1 MKDKA
6 RSENVRR
13 DAEDGNSL
21 KEAEQV
27 EFGMTNP
34 VHVYYQPRPTPAP
47 APARFPVTSL
57 RPSLTRS
64 ASLNLFPCFRVCS
77 ENLRSFD
84 CRHHLGR
91 QRTNGRVV
99 H

>member
-13 DAEDGNSL
+13 EAEDGNRL

-34 VHVYYQPRPTPAP
+34 VHIY
-47 APARFPVTSL
+47 
-57 RPSLTRS
+57 
-64 ASLNLFPCFRVCS
+64 
-77 ENLRSFD
+77 
-84 CRHHLGR
+84 
-91 QRTNGRVV
+91 
-99 H
+99 